1 MTSNMQC
8 DLGPQA
14 TVIVEVLSHFTDTV
28 DRKKDIEDVLFDI
41 IERRGLEAISAEEFV
56 SDVVN
61 VLQRPA
67 FLTIASSGVATV
79 AIINFSARKG
89 NQTENNLMTCAKV
102 PVMTAFLYC
111 ICCWV
116 QGAVDRSSST
126 VWQWFSGHRGSQKNL
141 EADRLQCCLCPRPQ

>member
-14 TVIVEVLSHFTDTV
+14 TVMVEVLSHFTDTV

-56 SDVVN
+56 LDVCN

-89 NQTENNLMTCAKV
+89 NQTENNLA
-102 PVMTAFLYC
+102 A
-111 ICCWV
+111 
-116 QGAVDRSSST
+116 
-126 VWQWFSGHRGSQKNL
+126 
-141 EADRLQCCLCPRPQ
+141 

>member
-14 TVIVEVLSHFTDTV
+14 TVIVEVLSLLTDTV
-28 DRKKDIEDVLFDI
+28 ARKKDIEGVLFDI
-41 IERRGLEAISAEEFV
+41 IERRGLEAISAVEFV
-56 SDVVN
+56 EDVCN

-67 FLTIASSGVATV
+67 FLTIASGGAATV

-89 NQTENNLMTCAKV
+89 NQTKKNLKTCARV
-102 PVMTAFLYC
+102 PFMTAFLYF

-126 VWQWFSGHRGSQKNL
+126 VWQWFSGHRGSQKKL
-141 EADRLQCCLCPRPQ
+141 EADRLQCCLSPRPQ

>member
-14 TVIVEVLSHFTDTV
+14 TVIVQVLSLFTDTV
-28 DRKKDIEDVLFDI
+28 ARKNDIEGFLFDI
-41 IERRGLEAISAEEFV
+41 IERRGLEAISAVEFV
-56 SDVVN
+56 EDVCN

-67 FLTIASSGVATV
+67 FLTIASGGAATV

-89 NQTENNLMTCAKV
+89 NQTEKNLKTCARV
-102 PVMTAFLYC
+102 PFMTAFLYF
-111 ICCWV
+111 ICLWV
-116 QGAVDRSSST
+116 QGAVDRSCST

-141 EADRLQCCLCPRPQ
+141 EADRLQCCLSPRPQ